1 MRFPK
6 PSLRLGTMT
15 APSQA
20 MMPPVTFR
28 PDPQPMPDVAGDAA
42 IAARALDWVGM
53 RNIALPLRLRS
64 EDGTTL
70 QVPAS
75 VDVLVDLRDPDARGI
90 HMSRLYRQ
98 LQDTL
103 VEDALTPAR
112 LRRVLQTCVESQGAL
127 STSARLTLRFDQLLR
142 RPALISDNS
151 GWKRY
156 PLEIDA
162 VLANGHMALTL
173 GFSVEY
179 SSTCPA
185 SAALSRQLNAERFVE
200 DFAVESLAVQS
211 FAAAHPL
218 STQVVGEWLASER
231 GLAATPHA
239 QRSRA
244 EITVELHA
252 SFDELPAADL
262 IDRSEA
268 ALGTP
273 VQTAV
278 KREDEQAFARLNA
291 ENLMFCEDA
300 ARRVAAALAA
310 DARVQR
316 FDVRVS
322 HFESLHPHDAV
333 AQVSGQGSAAG

>member
-1 MRFPK
+1 
-6 PSLRLGTMT
+6 
-15 APSQA
+15 
-20 MMPPVTFR
+20 
-28 PDPQPMPDVAGDAA
+28 MPDVAGDAA
-42 IAARALDWVGM
+42 AAARALDWVGM
-53 RNIALPLRLRS
+53 RNVALPLRLRD
-64 EDGTTL
+64 EDGVAM

-90 HMSRLYRQ
+90 HMSRLYLQ
-98 LQDTL
+98 LQDAL
-103 VEDALTPAR
+103 IEDVLTPAR
-112 LRRVLQTCVESQGAL
+112 LRRVLQDCIESQGAL
-127 STSARLTLRFDQLLR
+127 SSSARLALRFDLMLKR
-142 RPALISDNS
+142 RALASDNS

-162 VLANGHMALTL
+162 MLANGHLILTL
-173 GFSVEY
+173 AFSVEY

-185 SAALSRQLNAERFVE
+185 SAALSRQLNASRFAE
-200 DFAVESLAVQS
+200 D

-218 STQVVGEWLASER
+218 STQVVRDWLTSER

-244 EITVELHA
+244 DIKVELQPA
-252 SFDELPAADL
+252 FDELPAADL
-262 IDRSEA
+262 IDRAEA

-278 KREDEQAFARLNA
+278 KREDEQAFAKLNA

-300 ARRVAAALAA
+300 ARRVAAALAD

-316 FDVRVS
+316 FDVCVS

-333 AQVSGQGSAAG
+333 AQVSGKGHATG

>member
-1 MRFPK
+1 
-6 PSLRLGTMT
+6 
-15 APSQA
+15 
-20 MMPPVTFR
+20 MPPVTLR
-28 PDPQPMPDVAGDAA
+28 PNAQSMPDVAGDAA
-42 IAARALDWVGM
+42 AAARALDWVGM
-53 RNIALPLRLRS
+53 RNIALPLRLRG
-64 EDGTTL
+64 EDGMVM

-103 VEDALTPAR
+103 VEEALTPAR

-127 STSARLTLRFDQLLR
+127 STSARLTLRFEQLLKR
-142 RPALISDNS
+142 RALISDNS

-162 VLANGHMALTL
+162 VLAQGHTTLTL
-173 GFSVEY
+173 AFSVEY

-200 DFAVESLAVQS
+200 DFA
-211 FAAAHPL
+211 AAHPL
-218 STQVVGEWLASER
+218 STQVVGEWLASAR

-244 EITVELHA
+244 EIRVELLA
-252 SFDELPAADL
+252 SFDELPVADL
-262 IDRSEA
+262 IDRAEA

-333 AQVSGQGSAAG
+333 AQVSGKGSAAG